1 MTKNQLDVIG
11 YIDNQLIEKA
21 EAYNSTKKKKSRVKW
36 LVLAACIPLMVSVT
50 VFASETVRY
59 NAAVAY
65 LASLGIPVEDL
76 SDYSHKDIKE
86 AARVISAEETLAD
99 GESNALVD
107 EYYNSETTGEET
119 VDFRAKVTSDQ
130 IKELAPT
137 MTRKEVLEFLGNTVD
152 VGSGIY
158 IYEYEVDEKYLLS
171 ILFAGD
177 DAQLGVNGSD
187 LLEALKPLEE

>member
-11 YIDNQLIEKA
+11 YIDDRLVEKA
-21 EAYNSTKKKKSRVKW
+21 ETYKSTKKKKSRVKW
-36 LVLAACIPLMVSVT
+36 LILAVCIPLMISIS

-65 LASLGIPVEDL
+65 LTSLGIPVEDL
-76 SDYSHKDIKE
+76 SDYSRKDIKK
-86 AARVISAEETLAD
+86 AARIIEAKETLAD

-107 EYYNSETTGEET
+107 EYYNSGTSSEEM
-119 VDFRAKVTSDQ
+119 VDTRAKVTSEQ
-130 IKELAPT
+130 VKELTPT

-171 ILFAGD
+171 IPFAGD

-187 LLEALKPLEE
+187 LLEALKPFEE